1 MTPDEIAAEVLEQ
14 NPELVDKW
22 LGMRVR
28 FNDSGVTWWL
38 QTRTGR

>member
-1 MTPDEIAAEVLEQ
+1 MSPDEVAAAVLEQ
-14 NPELVDKW
+14 HPELADKW
-22 LGMRVR
+22 SGVRVR